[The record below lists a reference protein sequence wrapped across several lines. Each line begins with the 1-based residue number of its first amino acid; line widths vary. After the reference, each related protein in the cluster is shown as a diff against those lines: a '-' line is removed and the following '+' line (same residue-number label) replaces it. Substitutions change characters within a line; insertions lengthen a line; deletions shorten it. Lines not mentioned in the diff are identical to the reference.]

1 MAVGDDYLSAEARA
15 ECEHVITEIDDV
27 KPENAADTYLFLK
40 ANYGVDLSLTDDN
53 ETLNIN

>member
-1 MAVGDDYLSAEARA
+1 MAVRDDYLSAGVRA
-15 ECEHVITEIDDV
+15 ECERVITAIDYV